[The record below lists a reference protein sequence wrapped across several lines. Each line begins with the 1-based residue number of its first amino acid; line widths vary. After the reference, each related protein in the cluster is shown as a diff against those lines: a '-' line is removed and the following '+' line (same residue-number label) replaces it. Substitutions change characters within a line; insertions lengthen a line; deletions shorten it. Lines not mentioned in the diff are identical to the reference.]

1 MKNRNKFFE
10 IFAAAAVLF
19 AGCSN
24 SINPQEK
31 SLPGTVIIKPVLPG
45 QGARYVSPELKSSNM
60 IYYYYAKKEPSQTTD
75 NNSYSD
81 NYSGFL
87 EPANKSFPAALKNH
101 GYNVG
106 NTVKV
111 ADGEYVFNV
120 LGYTVSTSESII
132 NVIDDIKKLG
142 NSNDQTQSQDLPSKF
157 TVSGSVIVDCTNK
170 TTVQVPMFWNGDC
183 TGLGI
188 TTTTT
193 VTSNY
198 PNVKVVDALDFSYQF
213 QSDDNSYANGN
224 NGTTSNPTYDFCL
237 KLTECI
243 AQPDREPIIVNLKTT
258 DDNGNAVYD
267 LIVEEKQ
274 NELGVITTTVKIN
287 PEYTKEITA
296 GLWNIGFY
304 KEGKIVSTYQYNTV
318 MLVPGVKTTFNLDFN
333 SYPSTSSVFVKIPVQ
348 SSENQDTGFGTL
360 LSPFTEFKYS
370 LDTLENFPN
379 TEVLLSN
386 VEHNTPESFN
396 ESNTQRI
403 VLDLNGFTLSAGID
417 IETNSAYPFTAC
429 NSTIKNGRVEA
440 HLEMTKGGSLENV
453 TFPCGSE
460 ASGVISDANIITVS
474 GDGADDVT
482 NSIVYSFNNV
492 KADYIQIKNPGVII
506 DSLVNGT
513 NNIVKGIII
522 GDEYSELPKI
532 AKSWRIGNPNTD
544 FRNISLFKYVE
555 DPEDPYKTFKIVA
568 TTDYKIEKGCIVYRP
583 EPMGVI
589 SKDDGTMFN
598 FCSLQGGNSIATSG
612 AESSYQINGFKASI
626 CAKTFDHNGYPWV
639 LASFYDNIDGI
650 LYYYILNQDRS
661 VFCKIDSSDLGLSN
675 VVMAADENYLYLCLD
690 SCSLLRIPYSDLL
703 NKDIII
709 QKDAIQGFDL
719 TGGEEVIVSNFSL
732 AAADNGDLYLLY
744 KYDYYTLDENDN
756 RLKVSLEKITKIYF
770 DESGKLVVDTQ
781 STKVLTGSDDGDLS
795 KSFPVIEFSK
805 KDFYYSYK
813 NIWGEPDQNG
823 TWSEHTGYK
832 FRSDDKSL
840 SFYASEKISI
850 NYSCYDMV
858 YNNGKLYIPVD
869 IKLDGLNELFP
880 VVVSTGNLIVYD
892 IYSDNFEVKGNTI
905 DSNKLEN
912 LEIPKAVVNYDNIF
926 NDVDMEKPAETFK
939 IVTYLPEPDQ
949 TQALMGAGKI
959 IAIKDDQVIFVEN
972 GVFFEMDSYGK
983 WKTSN
988 NQGEKIKYKHKQ
1000 QAVIFT
1006 NNLFQRASV
1015 PTDYINYSNSGSTTI
1030 PVGYTLDCN
1039 INGHSSELHTLQY
1052 QFDVE

>member
-10 IFAAAAVLF
+10 IIFAAAAVLF

-45 QGARYVSPELKSSNM
+45 QGARYVSPELDTPNM
-60 IYYYYAKKEPSQTTD
+60 IYYYYAKKAPSQTAD

-81 NYSGFL
+81 NYFGFL
-87 EPANKSFPAALKNH
+87 ENKSFSAALKNR

-106 NTVKV
+106 DTVKV
-111 ADGEYVFNV
+111 ADGEYLFNV
-120 LGYTVSTSESII
+120 LGYTVSTPESIT
-132 NVIDDIKKLG
+132 NVISDIKKLK
-142 NSNDQTQSQDLPSKF
+142 NSNDQTQGQNLPSQF
-157 TVSGSVIVDCTNK
+157 TVSGSVKVDCKNK
-170 TTVQVPMFWNGDC
+170 TTVQVPMFWNGDY

-188 TTTTT
+188 NTTTPTA
-193 VTSNY
+193 TSNY
-198 PNVKVVDALDFSYQF
+198 PNVKVVDALDFSCQF
-213 QSDDNSYANGN
+213 QSGETSYANGN
-224 NGTTSNPTYDFCL
+224 NGTASAPTYDFCL

-243 AQPDREPIIVNLKTT
+243 AQPNTEPIIVELKNT
-258 DDNGNAVYD
+258 DVNGVFN
-267 LIVEEKQ
+267 LIVETNQIEP
-274 NELGVITTTVKIN
+274 GVITTTVKIN
-287 PEYTKEITA
+287 PACTEVITA

-304 KEGKIVSTYQYNTV
+304 KGREIVSAYQYNTV

-333 SYPSTSSVFVKIPVQ
+333 SNSPASSVFVKITGQ
-348 SSENQDTGFGTL
+348 SSGTAVGGSGTL

-370 LDTLENFPN
+370 LDDYHN

-386 VEHNTPESFN
+386 VEHNTEGIFN
-396 ESNTQRI
+396 RGAQNRI
-403 VLDLNGFTLSAGID
+403 VLDLNGFKLSAGKVSD
-417 IETNSAYPFTAC
+417 TDSSYYPFTAC
-429 NSTIKNGRVEA
+429 NSTIKNGIVNA
-440 HLEMTKGGSLENV
+440 HLEMTNGGSLENV
-453 TFPCGSE
+453 TFPVESE
-460 ASGVISDANIITVS
+460 ASGIILDANIISVEGSNAEDVS
-474 GDGADDVT
+474 S
-482 NSIVYSFNNV
+482 SIVYSFKNV
-492 KADYIQIKNPGVII
+492 TADYIQIKNPGVII

-513 NNIVKGIII
+513 NNIKGIII
-522 GDEYSELPKI
+522 GEKGLNNLPTI
-532 AKSWRIGNPNTD
+532 TNSWRIGNPNTD
-544 FRNISLFKYVE
+544 FNNISLFKYVE
-555 DPEDPYKTFKIVA
+555 DNQDLKTFKIVDA
-568 TTDYKIEKGCIVYRP
+568 ADYKIENGCIVYRP

-598 FCSLQGGNSIATSG
+598 FCSLQGGNSIATPG
-612 AESSYQINGFKASI
+612 TESSYQINGVDASI

-639 LASFYDNIDGI
+639 LASSNDNIDGI
-650 LYYYILNQDRS
+650 LYYYILNQDSS
-661 VFCKIDSSDLGLSN
+661 VFCKIDNSDLVLTD
-675 VVMAADENYLYLCLD
+675 VVMAADDNYLYLCCG
-690 SCSLLRIPYSDLL
+690 SNTLLRIPYSDLL
-703 NKDIII
+703 NKEIII
-709 QKDAIQGFDL
+709 QNDAIHDFDL

-744 KYDYYTLDENDN
+744 KYDYYTLDENNN

-781 STKVLTGSDDGDLS
+781 STKVLTGSDEGVLS
-795 KSFPVIEFSK
+795 RFFPVIEFSK
-805 KDFYYSYK
+805 KDFYYTYK

-823 TWSEHTGYK
+823 TWPDHTGYQ
-832 FRSDDKSL
+832 FHSDDSSL
-840 SFYASEKISI
+840 SAYGPSEKISI

-869 IKLDGLNELFP
+869 IKLDGVMEGFP

-1039 INGHSSELHTLQY
+1039 IDGHSSELHTLQY